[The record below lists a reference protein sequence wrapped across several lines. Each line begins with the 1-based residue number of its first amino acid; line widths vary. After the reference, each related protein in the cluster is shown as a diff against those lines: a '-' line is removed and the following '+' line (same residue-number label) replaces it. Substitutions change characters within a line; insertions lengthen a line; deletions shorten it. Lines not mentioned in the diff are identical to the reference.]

1 MRSEMSDE
9 QDTDRLK
16 RISYEAAC
24 WYVLC
29 SDDLS
34 SLLLERRLEFADWI
48 RRSPE
53 HVRELLHISRMH
65 KRMRRVRWIV
75 RAVQATNVYSFPG
88 SRRRNR
94 SAESAAVAVSSR
106 RGALRVASAALISLL
121 LVCASTS
128 VDVSETRRIETHAR
142 EVKHVPLSDGSVIHL
157 NSLTK
162 VSIEFGDRERLVH
175 LFEGE
180 AVFEVA
186 KDSARP
192 FVVRTHLID
201 ATAVGTRYG
210 VAIDDGV
217 TTTVSE
223 GVVKVGRRGGGA
235 DGTTIT
241 VSAGQEVHT
250 VGGSSVSS
258 SKRNVD
264 SERKL
269 SWSAGWLVFSEET
282 LEEAAAAL
290 NRFNVVQIV
299 VGSDELAKRRIQYHR
314 ARIHEPEEFA
324 EVIAAWPEVEL
335 VVDRENNRLL
345 LLQKRQQGR

>member
-1 MRSEMSDE
+1 MSDE
-9 QDTDRLK
+9 QETDRLK

-48 RRSPE
+48 RSSPE

-65 KRMRRVRWIV
+65 KRMRRVKWIV

-88 SRRRNR
+88 SRHRQQNT
-94 SAESAAVAVSSR
+94 ESARSAVSSR
-106 RGALRVASAALISLL
+106 RGVRRVAIAAAISLL

-128 VDVSETRRIETHAR
+128 IDMSETRRIETQAR
-142 EVKHVPLSDGSVIHL
+142 EVKHVPLSDGSVVHL
-157 NSLTK
+157 NGLTK
-162 VSIEFGDRERLVH
+162 ISIVFSGRERLVH

-192 FVVRTHLID
+192 FVVRTNLVD

-223 GVVKVGRRGGGA
+223 GVVKVGQRGGGP
-235 DGTTIT
+235 GGRTIT
-241 VSAGQEVHT
+241 VSAGQELHT

-269 SWSAGWLVFSEET
+269 SWSSGWLVFRDDT
-282 LEEAAAAL
+282 LEDAAAAL
-290 NRFNVVQIV
+290 NRFNVTQIV

-314 ARIHEPEEFA
+314 ARINEPEEFA
-324 EVIAAWPEVEL
+324 KVMTCWPEVEL

-345 LLQKRQQGR
+345 LLQKRK